1 MYALVPAHNEAPSVA
16 GVVEALL
23 ASGAF
28 EDVVVVDDGSTDDTA
43 ARAEAAGAVAIRT
56 PRNLGKGGAM
66 LFGTE
71 AIRETSTD
79 ERIAFFDADLV
90 GLTPR
95 HVRRMV
101 DASELGYDQVAGL
114 QDRGDVVNL
123 LQLCG
128 PLVTGQRVLHRWI
141 LDALPETCWSGYCVE
156 TAINDVVEREQGTTM
171 LVLLDGI
178 DTRTKLDKVGMLDGL
193 AGQWKMIR
201 QIAKT
206 RDALRRTGGMSC
218 ALEERS

>member
-1 MYALVPAHNEAPSVA
+1 MYAVVPAHNEGPSVA

-23 ASGAF
+23 RSGAF

-206 RDALRRTGGMSC
+206 RDALRQTGGLSC
-218 ALEERS
+218 TLGS

>member
-1 MYALVPAHNEAPSVA
+1 LAVYAVVPAYNEAPSVA
-16 GVVEALL
+16 AVVEALR

-56 PRNLGKGGAM
+56 PKNLGKGGAM
-66 LFGTE
+66 LYGTE
-71 AIRETSTD
+71 AIGETSTD
-79 ERIAFFDADLV
+79 DRVAFFDADLV
-90 GLTPR
+90 GLEPR

-101 DASELGYDQVAGL
+101 DASDLGYDQVAGL

-123 LQLCG
+123 MQLYG
-128 PLVTGQRVLHRWI
+128 PLVTGQRVLRRWI
-141 LDALPETCWSGYCVE
+141 LDTLPQTCWTGYCVE
-156 TAINDVVEREQGTTM
+156 TAINDVVEREKGTTL
-171 LVLLDGI
+171 LVMLDGI
-178 DTRTKLDKVGMLDGL
+178 DTRTKLDKVGMLDGI
-193 AGQWKMIR
+193 AGQWRMIK

-218 ALEERS
+218 SI